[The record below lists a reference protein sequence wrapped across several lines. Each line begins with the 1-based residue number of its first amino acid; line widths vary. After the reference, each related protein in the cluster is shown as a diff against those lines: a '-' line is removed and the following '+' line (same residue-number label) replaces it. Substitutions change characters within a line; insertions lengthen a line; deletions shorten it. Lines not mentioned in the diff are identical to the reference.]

1 VVSLAFG
8 MLTMY
13 NGMNCNFKMLQL
25 VILYQL
31 VPFFSYFT
39 VKYQQMVLENSRLPI
54 GTELL
59 EN

>member
-1 VVSLAFG
+1 